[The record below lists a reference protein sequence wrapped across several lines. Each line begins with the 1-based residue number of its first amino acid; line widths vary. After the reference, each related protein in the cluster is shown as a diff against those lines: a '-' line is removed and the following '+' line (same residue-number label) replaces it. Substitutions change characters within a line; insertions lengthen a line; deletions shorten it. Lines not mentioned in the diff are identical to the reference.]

1 MRRLSEG
8 PSSRMTKVSIYR
20 GIRDDR
26 EDDEC
31 GVQRQQEDRRALA
44 ASTASRSSGRRSTP
58 TSDPRHPGA
67 GEDPPAYGEMFR
79 AGAGGKSPHII
90 AYPNVRITRR
100 VLELEDS
107 TRLNP
112 HAREDLALTRCGLR
126 CSNPAQASEPGLVAA
141 SPGVGPRHEDLRG
154 DESADARS
162 GEETATSL
170 AELGLRPCHLIRRA
184 HGVASGA
191 MSRSVR
197 PLRARPVLLR
207 PRAPG
212 STRLRSRRVHCAAR
226 SPRQR
231 R

>member
-1 MRRLSEG
+1 MRCPASARG
-8 PSSRMTKVSIYR
+8 PPRPRGEYGFEVVGAKIDTDIGSSTSRR
-20 GIRDDR
+20 GRGSASLRRD
-26 EDDEC
+26 
-31 GVQRQQEDRRALA
+31 V
-44 ASTASRSSGRRSTP
+44 
-58 TSDPRHPGA
+58 
-67 GEDPPAYGEMFR
+67 R

-184 HGVASGA
+184 HGVASAA

-197 PLRARPVLLR
+197 PLRARAVLPR